1 MVKQVTVVKDDGMK
15 DMLIISAKFKKDLSK
30 WAEGSEK
37 RIMQKNFLTFREL

>member
-30 WAEGSEK
+30 WAEGS
-37 RIMQKNFLTFREL
+37 RRGLCRRTS